1 MRPQSRLELGAAFLV
16 GAALAV
22 GAIGGVGV
30 AHGVEA
36 WVSPQVPTTLL
47 ARTTRYGPLA
57 VVEHQGWGKFG
68 ERSAACGGPWFEAR
82 AQLRGWSRFAVSTT
96 PLPQSAVF
104 DRSHRIVVATPR
116 QAIVPGPK
124 TVTMLL
130 VHVSRDVQT
139 VRTTDDAS
147 RAVQGW
153 SALVTTAMGPWRVDA
168 FDARGVR
175 IATVM
180 VPQAAGHNARRV
192 CMQSM
197 R

>member
-36 WVSPQVPTTLL
+36 WVAPRVPTTLL

-57 VVEHQGWGKFG
+57 VVEHHDWGKFG
-68 ERSAACGGPWFEAR
+68 EGSAACAGHWFEAR
-82 AQLRGWSRFAVSTT
+82 VELRGWSRFAASTT
-96 PLPQSAVF
+96 ALPQSVVF
-104 DRSHRIVVATPR
+104 DRSHRLVVAPPL
-116 QAIVPGPK
+116 QAVIRGRK

-130 VHVSRDVQT
+130 VHVASDVRA

-147 RAVQGW
+147 QVVHGW
-153 SALVTTAMGPWRVDA
+153 SALVTGATGPWRVDA
-168 FDARGVR
+168 LDARGERV
-175 IATVM
+175 ANVTV
-180 VPQAAGHNARRV
+180 PWAAAHNAPRV
-192 CMQSM
+192 CMQEL